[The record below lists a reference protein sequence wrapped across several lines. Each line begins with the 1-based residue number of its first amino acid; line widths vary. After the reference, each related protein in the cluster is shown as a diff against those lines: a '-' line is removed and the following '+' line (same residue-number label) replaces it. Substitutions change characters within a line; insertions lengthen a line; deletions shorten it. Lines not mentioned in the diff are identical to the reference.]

1 MIYPVRWASTPAL
14 FIVGGRSTG
23 GWICPYEALEG
34 ARGGEPQA
42 QADVLRGLEA
52 DPKMDGGL
60 QYKAPPFIHR
70 GYAAQGIQEPFRGRI
85 LPRNEQH

>member
-1 MIYPVRWASTPAL
+1 MVQ
-14 FIVGGRSTG
+14 GQTG
-23 GWICPYEALEG
+23 GAAVHP
-34 ARGGEPQA
+34 ARQA
-42 QADVLRGLEA
+42 HAERIYGTTQQVLQGRCARCLLVQRPAPSQDA